1 MSWLKKKQ
9 KPRGMMLRDVAG
21 RAGNGIPRASPHPAP
36 SDASAAP
43 LVPHPCFT
51 AKKRHLSGQDIY
63 KLDYI
68 DGNCKGIDNTV

>member
-9 KPRGMMLRDVAG
+9 KPRGMMLRDAAG
-21 RAGNGIPRASPHPAP
+21 RAGNGIPRASPHPTP